1 MFCFDVEEIQTDDK
15 LKEKQKINN
24 KLSRILDHNKLQ
36 EQLQY
41 TLDTVYISPEL
52 FWKNTILLKDIPSD
66 GVFINNLVLICSDP
80 SL

>member
-36 EQLQY
+36 EQLQC
-41 TLDTVYISPEL
+41 TLDTVYISLEL